1 MRERG
6 YRIRIMLASGI
17 LGAAC
22 LFGSPAAAMADGTG
36 TLQIA
41 VTSADSPET
50 DSGSLVLSV
59 SNGTKVMN
67 IHLSGKNG
75 TYKQDLP
82 DGNYTVKTVTYTAN
96 DGSTPDMT
104 KNIPRTF
111 AIEDGSST
119 EIKLSYDVKDD
130 ESAASSLDSEPDTLS
145 VSSDAESVADSKEE
159 TPKASPIV
167 ESTDSGTDSDTE
179 SIVTT
184 NASSSAK
191 PITEAKS
198 DTNKSFWMSLLKK
211 NLFPL
216 LALGVCFIILGIGK
230 LKKKKQIE
238 LADRAE
244 DQEIEEQDMEDADDG
259 DYVNDSPEDVDDEED
274 SEEDEE

>member
-130 ESAASSLDSEPDTLS
+130 ESAASSLDSE
-145 VSSDAESVADSKEE
+145 SVADSKEE